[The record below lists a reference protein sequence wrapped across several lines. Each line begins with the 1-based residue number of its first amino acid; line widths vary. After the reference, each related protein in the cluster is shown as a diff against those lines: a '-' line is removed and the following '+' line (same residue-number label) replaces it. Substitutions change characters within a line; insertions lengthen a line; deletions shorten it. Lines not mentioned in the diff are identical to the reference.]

1 MFHKKQNRTSKRI
14 TGDLGEDRAVDHL
27 KNLGFLVLERNYWKK
42 FGEIDIIAQKGSDLH
57 FVEVKTVTR
66 ETVSKE
72 TVLKDDYQPEDNVH
86 PWKIERLHRTIQIYL
101 LEKDVPEEI
110 DWYLDLM
117 TVYLDKD
124 GGVLKIDF
132 LEDI

>member
-1 MFHKKQNRTSKRI
+1 M
-14 TGDLGEDRAVDHL
+14 
-27 KNLGFLVLERNYWKK
+27 VLERNYWKK

-86 PWKIERLHRTIQIYL
+86 PWKIQRLHRTIQIYL